1 MPNLKTVQGI
11 SRLSPTPP
19 AYPVGFQLKRRVSRQ
34 LKDQYLKF
42 LSATSSFSLQ
52 LQVSAAILHELADD
66 GQNYHS
72 DCSRSA
78 TMNAVGTVV

>member
-1 MPNLKTVQGI
+1 LSFEMPNLKTVQGI

-52 LQVSAAILHELADD
+52 LQVSAAILHSVQMSWE
-66 GQNYHS
+66 NYAK
-72 DCSRSA
+72 RRYVLGRY
-78 TMNAVGTVV
+78 TF